1 VVIEVQS
8 IKHSGISGFKLPI
21 TNYKITNP
29 KMFSLDAYL
38 REAEIAHGHLCAGQV
53 LGVRLAM
60 LGLKTLGIN
69 DPRNNKED
77 RKRLV
82 TFVEIDRCATDAIA
96 VVTGCRLGKRA
107 LKFRDWGK
115 MAATFVDLASH
126 VEDNGKGT
134 TSVVPSQASANAALA
149 AEGQRSPLSGA
160 DSPDHCY
167 RAIRIAA
174 KESSKAMARAL
185 HPEIENKNQQ
195 QMLAYR
201 EMPEDDLFTQQW
213 VKVELPPQEFPG
225 YKSDR
230 IACAACGEGIN
241 FHREVESNG
250 RVLCRACAGERYYEL

>member
-1 VVIEVQS
+1 M
-8 IKHSGISGFKLPI
+8 L
-21 TNYKITNP
+21 
-29 KMFSLDAYL
+29 SLDAYL

-60 LGLKTLGIN
+60 LGLEKLGID
-69 DPRNNKED
+69 DPRGNKED

-115 MAATFVDLASH
+115 MAATFVDLNYPCGGGAPPR
-126 VEDNGKGT
+126 EG
-134 TSVVPSQASANAALA
+134 SVS
-149 AEGQRSPLSGA
+149 
-160 DSPDHCY
+160 DHCY
-167 RAIRIAA
+167 KAIRIAA
-174 KESSKAMARAL
+174 KESSKALARSL

-201 EMPEDDLFTQQW
+201 EMSEDDLFTQQW
-213 VKVELPPQEFPG
+213 VKVDLPPEEFPG

-230 IACAACGEGIN
+230 IVCANCGEGIN
-241 FHREVESNG
+241 FHREIVREN
-250 RVLCRACAGERYYEL
+250 RTLCRGCAGERYYELL